1 MTIDFPWGIDAR
13 GRTASADVDG
23 HVRDLIVQV
32 LLTAPGERV
41 MRPDFGAGLMAAVF
55 EAGGPA
61 AAASVQY
68 LVATA
73 LERELSAVIAL
84 ESVTVEALDAA
95 LVATVVYIVRRSGAR
110 AVAVVSTAGGAP

>member
-1 MTIDFPWGIDAR
+1 MTIDFPWAVDAR
-13 GRTASADVDG
+13 GRTASVDVDG

-32 LLTAPGERV
+32 LLTTPGERV

-55 EAGGPA
+55 DAGGPA
-61 AAASVQY
+61 AAASAQY

-84 ESVTVEALDAA
+84 ESVTVDADDAA
-95 LVATVVYIVRRSGAR
+95 LVATVVYTVRRNGVKS
-110 AVAVVSTAGGAP
+110 VAVVTAPGSAP